1 MQKKYYIIIAVIF
14 IIVILLF
21 VFINNKDEKNII
33 NNIESNSIEDIS
45 KLEKNEIKTIIEQVS
60 EEELKDIKE
69 FQNNISSVANPNIY
83 KIEEEH
89 DGRKILQIRPEVQ
102 YVVALAGIVKNDI
115 PTEDEVYTLLEQAPK
130 NNGIWIEKNSRED
143 FMALLQKNSI
153 NNFSI
158 GEDGYLESNKKNM
171 QTEQEQQLKEMI
183 DSNKLYI
190 IDMSGKTY
198 QRDYLTG
205 EIIEYPFEDMDPYQI
220 IEPYKIENMAILAI
234 TSNKENRLDQKEIL
248 DAILQNR

>member
-1 MQKKYYIIIAVIF
+1 MQKKYYIIIAVILV
-14 IIVILLF
+14 IVILLLF
-21 VFINNKDEKNII
+21 FINNNDEKNII
-33 NNIESNSIEDIS
+33 NNIENNRIEDIS

-60 EEELKDIKE
+60 EDEIKNIEEL
-69 FQNNISSVANPNIY
+69 QSNISSIANPNIY
-83 KIEEEH
+83 RIEQES
-89 DGRKILQIRPEVQ
+89 DGRKILQVKPEVQ
-102 YVVALAGIVKNDI
+102 YVVALAGILKKDI
-115 PTEDEVYTLLEQAPK
+115 PTENEIYTLLEQAPK
-130 NNGIWIEKNSRED
+130 NNGIWIEKSSRED
-143 FMALLQKNSI
+143 FMKLLQKNNI
-153 NNFSI
+153 NHFVINK
-158 GEDGYLESNKKNM
+158 DGYLENNKKEL

-234 TSNKENRLDQKEIL
+234 TSNKENRLSQKEIL
-248 DAILQNR
+248 DAILQNK

>member
-1 MQKKYYIIIAVIF
+1 MQKKYYIIIAVIL
-14 IIVILLF
+14 IIIILLF
-21 VFINNKDEKNII
+21 VFINSKDEKNII
-33 NNIESNSIEDIS
+33 NNIENNNIENIS
-45 KLEKNEIKTIIEQVS
+45 KLEKNEIKNIIEQVS
-60 EEELKDIKE
+60 EDELKDIKE
-69 FQNNISSVANPNIY
+69 FQNSISSVGNPNIY

-89 DGRKILQIRPEVQ
+89 DGRKILQIKPEVQ

-115 PTEDEVYTLLEQAPK
+115 PTEEEVYTLLEQAPRH
-130 NNGIWIEKNSRED
+130 NGIWIEKNSRED
-143 FMALLQKNSI
+143 FMVLLQENNI

-158 GEDGYLESNKKNM
+158 NKNGYLESNKKDI
-171 QTEQEQQLKEMI
+171 QTEQEKQLKEMI

-205 EIIEYPFEDMDPYQI
+205 EIVEYPFEDMDPYQT
-220 IEPYKIENMAILAI
+220 IEPYKIENSAILAI
-234 TSNKENRLDQKEIL
+234 TSNKENKLEQKEIL